1 MQEIVEIGRATQDE
15 LRDDLRELFQGA
27 IRLTLEMVL
36 EEELKAMVGARRFER
51 VGSRKDHRNG
61 TYLRRLLTSLGQI
74 EVAMPRSRDNGS
86 PADVIG
92 RYQRRSPE
100 LDEMMV
106 EAYVSGVSQRKMGD
120 VTEALMGERVGR
132 STVSRVAKRLDEA
145 VEGLRRAPIEGPHP
159 YLYLDATFLDARWA
173 RKVENVSAL
182 VAYAVGPEGHRR
194 LLAVT
199 LGAEESQQSWSELLE
214 QLQDRGLG
222 GVELVIADEHAGLA
236 AAVRRFLPEARRQRC
251 TVHLQRNVGARVPH
265 RLRKRVAREV
275 SVIFQTSGLA
285 EAKKLLGEFGAR
297 WKKELPEAVEVLE
310 RGFGAATQ
318 FYAVPRGALA
328 PAAYHQ
334 QPRAAARRDQT
345 QDQGRRRLPGPGQ
358 RPQAHHG
365 RRTQDHTRLG
375 RPALPRP
382 LTPPETGGRPS
393 SLAEGEELPP
403 LLHTNRDLTGATLPG
418 VVGGGEV
425 ESRSG
430 CCFDR
435 LVAMELGSVVG
446 RDGMSGARGAVDE
459 ADRSAVGGLDGAS
472 LELTDHHVAR
482 LAIDE
487 REHTVLVG
495 DVTDHRI
502 CFKVA
507 DSASIL
513 CTSGSLVDVT
523 FSGQTATGIV
533 ATVPFSALLGRTAE
547 MQIQASALL
556 SIAPD
561 VAVDGLVAD
570 RELPLTP

>member
-106 EAYVSGVSQRKMGD
+106 EAYVSGVSQR
-120 VTEALMGERVGR
+120 ALMGERVGPE
-132 STVSRVAKRLDEA
+132 LDEA

-318 FYAVPRGALA
+318 FYAFPEAHWPRL
-328 PAAYHQ
+328 
-334 QPRAAARRDQT
+334 
-345 QDQGRRRLPGPGQ
+345 
-358 RPQAHHG
+358 
-365 RRTQDHTRLG
+365 RT
-375 RPALPRP
+375 
-382 LTPPETGGRPS
+382 
-393 SLAEGEELPP
+393 
-403 LLHTNRDLTGATLPG
+403 TN
-418 VVGGGEV
+418 
-425 ESRSG
+425 
-430 CCFDR
+430 
-435 LVAMELGSVVG
+435 
-446 RDGMSGARGAVDE
+446 
-459 ADRSAVGGLDGAS
+459 S
-472 LELTDHHVAR
+472 LER
-482 LAIDE
+482 LHGEIK
-487 REHTVLVG
+487 R
-495 DVTDHRI
+495 RI
-502 CFKVA
+502 KAAGAFP
-507 DSASIL
+507 D
-513 CTSGSLVDVT
+513 
-523 FSGQTATGIV
+523 
-533 ATVPFSALLGRTAE
+533 R
-547 MQIQASALL
+547 ASALRLITAVALRTTHVWGDRRYLDL
-556 SIAPD
+556 SLLQKQE
-561 VAVDGLVAD
+561 VAQAA
-570 RELPLTP
+570 

>member
-27 IRLTLEMVL
+27 IRLMLEMVL

-199 LGAEESQQSWSELLE
+199 LGAEESQQSW
-214 QLQDRGLG
+214 
-222 GVELVIADEHAGLA
+222 
-236 AAVRRFLPEARRQRC
+236 EARRQRC

-310 RGFGAATQ
+310 RGFGAAMQ
-318 FYAVPRGALA
+318 FYAFPEAHWPRLRTTNSL
-328 PAAYHQ
+328 H
-334 QPRAAARRDQT
+334 
-345 QDQGRRRLPGPGQ
+345 LQ
-358 RPQAHHG
+358 R
-365 RRTQDHTRLG
+365 
-375 RPALPRP
+375 
-382 LTPPETGGRPS
+382 
-393 SLAEGEELPP
+393 
-403 LLHTNRDLTGATLPG
+403 N
-418 VVGGGEV
+418 V
-425 ESRSG
+425 
-430 CCFDR
+430 
-435 LVAMELGSVVG
+435 
-446 RDGMSGARGAVDE
+446 GARVPH
-459 ADRSAVGGLDGAS
+459 RLRKR
-472 LELTDHHVAR
+472 VAR
-482 LAIDE
+482 EVSVI
-487 REHTVLVG
+487 
-495 DVTDHRI
+495 
-502 CFKVA
+502 FQ
-507 DSASIL
+507 
-513 CTSGSLVDVT
+513 TSGL
-523 FSGQTATGIV
+523 AH
-533 ATVPFSALLGRTAE
+533 
-547 MQIQASALL
+547 
-556 SIAPD
+556 
-561 VAVDGLVAD
+561 
-570 RELPLTP
+570 

>member
-51 VGSRKDHRNG
+51 VVSRKDHRNG

-285 EAKKLLGEFGAR
+285 EAKKLLGRNRPPQHRTARDERPEPRGGVHPEPRKLPPVDLRPLSRSRQQLNVDQHLVIEPGEARRGASFR
-297 WKKELPEAVEVLE
+297 RRE
-310 RGFGAATQ
+310 RGAHSPAPGRERRGCGASPVRVSSREETGSR
-318 FYAVPRGALA
+318 VA
-328 PAAYHQ
+328 PA
-334 QPRAAARRDQT
+334 PS
-345 QDQGRRRLPGPGQ
+345 
-358 RPQAHHG
+358 
-365 RRTQDHTRLG
+365 
-375 RPALPRP
+375 RPAVHV
-382 LTPPETGGRPS
+382 RPS
-393 SLAEGEELPP
+393 
-403 LLHTNRDLTGATLPG
+403 R
-418 VVGGGEV
+418 
-425 ESRSG
+425 R
-430 CCFDR
+430 F
-435 LVAMELGSVVG
+435 
-446 RDGMSGARGAVDE
+446 
-459 ADRSAVGGLDGAS
+459 
-472 LELTDHHVAR
+472 
-482 LAIDE
+482 
-487 REHTVLVG
+487 
-495 DVTDHRI
+495 
-502 CFKVA
+502 
-507 DSASIL
+507 
-513 CTSGSLVDVT
+513 TSY
-523 FSGQTATGIV
+523 
-533 ATVPFSALLGRTAE
+533 
-547 MQIQASALL
+547 
-556 SIAPD
+556 
-561 VAVDGLVAD
+561 
-570 RELPLTP
+570 

>member
-318 FYAVPRGALA
+318 FYAFPEAHWPRLRTTNSLERLHGEIK
-328 PAAYHQ
+328 
-334 QPRAAARRDQT
+334 RRIK
-345 QDQGRRRLPGPGQ
+345 GRRRLPGPGQ

-403 LLHTNRDLTGATLPG
+403 LLHTNRDLTHRTLKREATRPPKANLRAQQRHFNDFRRTFNQIRPH
-418 VVGGGEV
+418 
-425 ESRSG
+425 
-430 CCFDR
+430 
-435 LVAMELGSVVG
+435 
-446 RDGMSGARGAVDE
+446 E
-459 ADRSAVGGLDGAS
+459 ALDDATPDSAYRSALRAYPDILPPIEYPEHFEVRKVSTNGGIRW
-472 LELTDHHVAR
+472 H
-482 LAIDE
+482 
-487 REHTVLVG
+487 
-495 DVTDHRI
+495 
-502 CFKVA
+502 
-507 DSASIL
+507 
-513 CTSGSLVDVT
+513 SGWINIS
-523 FSGQTATGIV
+523 
-533 ATVPFSALLGRTAE
+533 SALGNEFIGLEPIGPALWQVYFGPTTLGWFDE
-547 MQIQASALL
+547 
-556 SIAPD
+556 
-561 VAVDGLVAD
+561 
-570 RELPLTP
+570 ELFVIFDTHGNTGRNPIC

>member
-1 MQEIVEIGRATQDE
+1 MWQ
-15 LRDDLRELFQGA
+15 
-27 IRLTLEMVL
+27 
-36 EEELKAMVGARRFER
+36 
-51 VGSRKDHRNG
+51 
-61 TYLRRLLTSLGQI
+61 
-74 EVAMPRSRDNGS
+74 
-86 PADVIG
+86 
-92 RYQRRSPE
+92 
-100 LDEMMV
+100 
-106 EAYVSGVSQRKMGD
+106 
-120 VTEALMGERVGR
+120 
-132 STVSRVAKRLDEA
+132 KRLDEA

-318 FYAVPRGALA
+318 FYAFPRGALA

-403 LLHTNRDLTGATLPG
+403 LLHTNRDLTAK
-418 VVGGGEV
+418 
-425 ESRSG
+425 SYD
-430 CCFDR
+430 F
-435 LVAMELGSVVG
+435 
-446 RDGMSGARGAVDE
+446 
-459 ADRSAVGGLDGAS
+459 
-472 LELTDHHVAR
+472 
-482 LAIDE
+482 
-487 REHTVLVG
+487 LVG
-495 DVTDHRI
+495 DTVRV
-502 CFKVA
+502 KNRLKSVLRSRGVA
-507 DSASIL
+507 YGAGRSVYLKRDREEWLAKLPEASRATAGL
-513 CTSGSLVDVT
+513 LYEEHDALV
-523 FSGQTATGIV
+523 ALR
-533 ATVPFSALLGRTAE
+533 AKAEKALLAEARKHREWHVLKTCPGLGPGRR
-547 MQIQASALL
+547 S
-556 SIAPD
+556 SC
-561 VAVDGLVAD
+561 
-570 RELPLTP
+570 RWW

>member
-51 VGSRKDHRNG
+51 VGSRRDHRNG

-318 FYAVPRGALA
+318 FYAFPEAHWPRLRTTNSLERLHGEIK
-328 PAAYHQ
+328 
-334 QPRAAARRDQT
+334 RRIK
-345 QDQGRRRLPGPGQ
+345 GRRRLPGPGQ

-393 SLAEGEELPP
+393 SLVEGEELPP
-403 LLHTNRDLTGATLPG
+403 LLHTNRDLTVAT
-418 VVGGGEV
+418 GEV
-425 ESRSG
+425 VHECLPRHRHQEFLRFLRKIERSVASELDIHVILDNYATHKHPAVRAWLDKHPRVH
-430 CCFDR
+430 FHFIPTSSSWLN
-435 LVAMELGSVVG
+435 LVERFFS
-446 RDGMSGARGAVDE
+446 
-459 ADRSAVGGLDGAS
+459 
-472 LELTDHHVAR
+472 ELTTRQLKR
-482 LAIDE
+482 LAVTSVDQLIEAINHYID
-487 REHTVLVG
+487 RRNDNPT
-495 DVTDHRI
+495 
-502 CFKVA
+502 
-507 DSASIL
+507 
-513 CTSGSLVDVT
+513 
-523 FSGQTATGIV
+523 
-533 ATVPFSALLGRTAE
+533 PFVWT
-547 MQIQASALL
+547 ASAQ
-556 SIAPD
+556 SIIAK
-561 VAVDGLVAD
+561 VSKAKETLA
-570 RELPLTP
+570 TQH

>member
-194 LLAVT
+194 LL
-199 LGAEESQQSWSELLE
+199 
-214 QLQDRGLG
+214 
-222 GVELVIADEHAGLA
+222 
-236 AAVRRFLPEARRQRC
+236 
-251 TVHLQRNVGARVPH
+251 
-265 RLRKRVAREV
+265 
-275 SVIFQTSGLA
+275 
-285 EAKKLLGEFGAR
+285 GEFGAR

-318 FYAVPRGALA
+318 FYAFPEAHWPRL
-328 PAAYHQ
+328 
-334 QPRAAARRDQT
+334 
-345 QDQGRRRLPGPGQ
+345 
-358 RPQAHHG
+358 
-365 RRTQDHTRLG
+365 RT
-375 RPALPRP
+375 
-382 LTPPETGGRPS
+382 
-393 SLAEGEELPP
+393 
-403 LLHTNRDLTGATLPG
+403 TN
-418 VVGGGEV
+418 
-425 ESRSG
+425 
-430 CCFDR
+430 
-435 LVAMELGSVVG
+435 
-446 RDGMSGARGAVDE
+446 
-459 ADRSAVGGLDGAS
+459 S
-472 LELTDHHVAR
+472 LER
-482 LAIDE
+482 LHGEIK
-487 REHTVLVG
+487 R
-495 DVTDHRI
+495 RI
-502 CFKVA
+502 KAAGAFP
-507 DSASIL
+507 D
-513 CTSGSLVDVT
+513 
-523 FSGQTATGIV
+523 
-533 ATVPFSALLGRTAE
+533 R
-547 MQIQASALL
+547 ASALRLITAVALRTTHVWGDRRYLDL
-556 SIAPD
+556 SLLQKQE
-561 VAVDGLVAD
+561 VAQAA
-570 RELPLTP
+570 

>member
-318 FYAVPRGALA
+318 FYAFPEAHLGFNLGATKVRQRWDGKVIRHVFESPLVRLMKDYGYRDVYSHGDVIAQDLPLDPRSVIIYRYYDQVSKELDDGVRPDIEVYAQGLSDLIDRIRTQVCKNGGRD
-328 PAAYHQ
+328 PADFRVYLVAHSMGGLICRTFLQ
-334 QPRAAARRDQT
+334 NPTIGSEESKAQVDKVFTFATPHNGIDVKVL
-345 QDQGRRRLPGPGQ
+345 GNLPG
-358 RPQAHHG
+358 
-365 RRTQDHTRLG
+365 
-375 RPALPRP
+375 
-382 LTPPETGGRPS
+382 
-393 SLAEGEELPP
+393 
-403 LLHTNRDLTGATLPG
+403 
-418 VVGGGEV
+418 
-425 ESRSG
+425 
-430 CCFDR
+430 F
-435 LVAMELGSVVG
+435 
-446 RDGMSGARGAVDE
+446 
-459 ADRSAVGGLDGAS
+459 
-472 LELTDHHVAR
+472 
-482 LAIDE
+482 
-487 REHTVLVG
+487 
-495 DVTDHRI
+495 
-502 CFKVA
+502 
-507 DSASIL
+507 
-513 CTSGSLVDVT
+513 
-523 FSGQTATGIV
+523 
-533 ATVPFSALLGRTAE
+533 
-547 MQIQASALL
+547 
-556 SIAPD
+556 
-561 VAVDGLVAD
+561 
-570 RELPLTP
+570 